1 MNFYR
6 SDLFYPMILIDKI
19 HIYEKVLK
27 SLISISWFKIIL
39 LMKRENVHENGD
51 WNLSKYHLIIGSCK

>member
-27 SLISISWFKIIL
+27 SLISIS
-39 LMKRENVHENGD
+39 
-51 WNLSKYHLIIGSCK
+51 